1 MMFQAIVLAEETAIQ
16 EKDRTFN
23 GIHKHK
29 HGNTDIQHTNK
40 NGITSI
46 SYGPMNSNLTVPV

>member
-1 MMFQAIVLAEETAIQ
+1 MFQAIVLAEETTIQ
-16 EKDRTFN
+16 EKDTSYN

-29 HGNTDIQHTNK
+29 HGNTEAQHVNK